1 MSRLSLDAVTT
12 ASLSC
17 RATKSP
23 YHIHA
28 PTYICTRNKVQC
40 SKYSLTQMALFLS
53 RRRPE
58 RLEKENAERA
68 GAWRVQT
75 QDIVELH
82 TFKPQCNSI
91 AYVLRVGTSQ
101 RFVATDVVSHSEAD
115 RGESSSASRSG
126 NWNAPRRCRR
136 RRKPGGRGEIA
147 AGSRASGLSRLYVR
161 QPTPVRCN
169 CIDPRRTLL
178 ARHRTCVYTRLQNM

>member
-1 MSRLSLDAVTT
+1 MMSRLSLDAVTT

-126 NWNAPRRCRR
+126 N
-136 RRKPGGRGEIA
+136 
-147 AGSRASGLSRLYVR
+147 
-161 QPTPVRCN
+161 
-169 CIDPRRTLL
+169 
-178 ARHRTCVYTRLQNM
+178 